1 MHCDVKCMKIRN
13 DRCIFPFLPVN
24 VLEKAFAIG
33 RSYTILF
40 LKTLRQIE
48 LLTKLYRNDKNIMW
62 ENNIQNK
69 KQVDLK
75 IMFNRKGEYDKDVL
89 YQL

>member
-1 MHCDVKCMKIRN
+1 
-13 DRCIFPFLPVN
+13 
-24 VLEKAFAIG
+24 
-33 RSYTILF
+33 
-40 LKTLRQIE
+40 
-48 LLTKLYRNDKNIMW
+48 MW